1 MNFVYNFLAKKN
13 SFVHREHKEVDID
26 KRLFASA
33 VMVTVAGFF
42 IVGRLFILMV
52 LDHDFYKQMADDSQK
67 VSSNLVPR
75 RGSVFIQDSRT
86 GEEYPLAINRD
97 FFTVFADTREIKDD
111 KTAKDVAEKL
121 AQVFKYDDEKKLA
134 LFLNLN
140 KRDDPYEPIEQ
151 KVDEDIVDGIKQL
164 DLPGISFARK
174 PERFYPEGD
183 LAASVIGFLGK
194 DEKGFNIGQYG
205 IEGYWHEE
213 LSGSGGIFVGA
224 RSAGRLISLAP
235 SSFKPAE
242 DGSDIVLT
250 IDRTL
255 QFKACERLR
264 QGMEDYKA
272 TSAALV
278 IMDPFTGS
286 ILAMCS
292 LPDYDPNTY
301 NEVESAKV
309 YNNTAIFNAYE
320 PGSIFKPVTMAA
332 ALNEGVVKTTTK
344 FFDTGSAEANCKKPI
359 FNAGNK
365 SYGEQT
371 MIGVLENSINTGMV
385 FVADKLG
392 KEKFRKYAEDFGF
405 GVKEG
410 LELDSESSGTLEIL
424 SKNKANE
431 FDCYTATASFG
442 QGITV
447 TPLQMASAFSAI
459 ANGGTLF
466 KPNIIKE
473 IRHHDGRVET
483 RKIKEIRQVIDPKTA
498 SLLSGMLVSV
508 VDNGQAKSARVKG
521 YYVAGKTGTAQI
533 AGPGGYTEDYNHS
546 FAGFVPI
553 EDPKFVV
560 VVKFEKPNVAYSSN
574 TAAPVF
580 ADIAKFALQYY
591 QIPPNR

>member
-1 MNFVYNFLAKKN
+1 MNFVYNFLARKN
-13 SFVHREHKEVDID
+13 PFVVKEINND

-33 VMVTVAGFF
+33 IIITIAGGF
-42 IVGRLFILMV
+42 VVSRLFILMV
-52 LDHDFYKQMADDSQK
+52 LDHNFYKSMAADSQE
-67 VSSNLVPR
+67 VISNLVPR
-75 RGSVFIQDSRT
+75 RGSVYMQDSRT
-86 GEEYPLAINRD
+86 GEEYPIAINRD

-111 KTAKDVAEKL
+111 KTAQEVADKL
-121 AQVFKYDDEKKLA
+121 AQIFKFDDEKKLA
-134 LFLNLN
+134 VYLSLN

-151 KVDEDIVDGIKQL
+151 KVDEDVVDEIKKL
-164 DLPGISFARK
+164 NLTGISFVRK
-174 PERFYPEGD
+174 PERFYPEGS
-183 LAASVIGFLGK
+183 LAANVIGFLGK
-194 DEKGFNIGQYG
+194 DEKGFNVGRYG
-205 IEGYWHEE
+205 IEGYWHDE
-213 LSGSGGIFVGA
+213 LAGSGGIFVGA
-224 RSAGRLISLAP
+224 RSAAGSLISLAP
-235 SSFKPAE
+235 TSFKPPE
-242 DGSDIVLT
+242 DGSDILLT

-264 QGMEDYKA
+264 QGVKDFQAE
-272 TSAALV
+272 SAALV
-278 IMDPFTGS
+278 IMDPFSGA

-292 LPDYDPNTY
+292 LPDYDPNIY
-301 NEVESAKV
+301 NQVDSVKV
-309 YNNTAIFNAYE
+309 YNNSAIFNAYE

-344 FFDTGSAEANCKKPI
+344 FFDSGSSEAGCKKPI

-385 FVADKLG
+385 FVSEKLG
-392 KEKFRKYAEDFGF
+392 KEKFRKYAENFGF
-405 GVKEG
+405 GIKEG
-410 LELDSESSGTLEIL
+410 LELDSEGSGTLEIL
-424 SKNKANE
+424 SKNKGSE
-431 FDCYTATASFG
+431 SDCYTATASFG

-447 TPLQMASAFSAI
+447 TPLQMATAFSAI
-459 ANGGTLF
+459 ANGGTLL
-466 KPNIIKE
+466 KPYIVKE

-483 RKIKEIRQVIDPKTA
+483 RKPKEVRRVIDSKIA

-508 VDNGQAKSARVKG
+508 VDNGQARSARVPG

-560 VVKFEKPNVAYSSN
+560 IVKFEKPKVEYSAN

>member
-1 MNFVYNFLAKKN
+1 MNFVYNFLAGKKP
-13 SFVHREHKEVDID
+13 FVAKEINVE
-26 KRLFASA
+26 KRLLVS
-33 VMVTVAGFF
+33 VIMITVGGLF
-42 IVGRLFILMV
+42 IIGRLFILMV
-52 LDHDFYKQMADDSQK
+52 LEHGFYKSMAADSQEVISK
-67 VSSNLVPR
+67 LIPQ
-75 RGSVFIQDSRT
+75 RGSVYIQDSRT

-111 KTAKDVAEKL
+111 KTAEGVAEKL
-121 AQVFKYDDEKKLA
+121 APIFKYDDKKKLT
-134 LFLNLN
+134 LFFNLN

-151 KVDEDIVDGIKQL
+151 KVDEDVVDQIREL
-164 DLPGISFARK
+164 NLPGIGFARR
-174 PERFYPEGD
+174 PERFYPEGN
-183 LAASVIGFLGK
+183 LASNVIGFVGK
-194 DEKGFNIGQYG
+194 DEKGFNVGRYG
-205 IEGYWHEE
+205 VEGYWHDE
-213 LSGSGGIFVGA
+213 LAGSGGIFVGA
-224 RSAGRLISLAP
+224 RSAAGRMISLAP
-235 SSFKPAE
+235 TSFRPSE
-242 DGSDIVLT
+242 DGADILLT

-272 TSAALV
+272 ESAALV
-278 IMDPFTGS
+278 IMDPFSGA

-292 LPDYDPNTY
+292 LPDYDPNIY
-301 NEVESAKV
+301 NEVESGKV

-332 ALNEGVVKTTTK
+332 ALNESAVKTTTK
-344 FFDTGSAEANCKKPI
+344 FVDSGSAEAGCKKPI

-365 SYGEQT
+365 SYGEQS
-371 MIGVLENSINTGMV
+371 MVGVLENSINTGMV
-385 FVADKLG
+385 YVAEKLG
-392 KEKFRKYAEDFGF
+392 KEKFRKYAENFGF
-405 GVKEG
+405 GLKEG

-424 SKNKANE
+424 SKNKENE

-447 TPLQMASAFSAI
+447 TPLQMASAFSVI
-459 ANGGTLF
+459 ANGGTLL

-473 IRHHDGRVET
+473 IRYHDGRIDYT
-483 RKIKEIRQVIDPKTA
+483 KIKEIRRVIDPKTA
-498 SLLSGMLVSV
+498 SLLTGMLTSV

-546 FAGFVPI
+546 FAGFTPI
-553 EDPKFVV
+553 EDPKFVMI
-560 VVKFEKPNVAYSSN
+560 VKFEKPNVAYSSN